1 MPKRDANVKKI
12 IFWGDG
18 PLSGPGG
25 YGELLENH
33 VILHHPRTAV
43 SMSIQGAENILLADA
58 LREAPLHAIGKD
70 PHLLYLAFGHADIRA
85 GRGAAEIIR
94 SFQDLTD
101 RILQKTHARVCLST
115 LIAGFFG
122 GDGERERI
130 RAVNAHLRGLRDPR
144 IGVADLDAEVDA
156 FLREHRQNEGDQ
168 HALHL
173 DSARLTALGRLHL
186 AHHAYRLVPW
196 PELQDPP
203 LAKGTAPAA
212 EAAASGAVLPRS

>member
-1 MPKRDANVKKI
+1 LPKRYAIVKKI

-18 PLSGPGG
+18 PLSGAGG
-25 YGELLENH
+25 YGELLEDH

-43 SMSIQGAENILLADA
+43 SMSIQGAENTLLAEA

-70 PHLLYLAFGHADIRA
+70 PDLLYLAFGHADMRA
-85 GRGAAEIIR
+85 GRTAAEIIQAFR
-94 SFQDLTD
+94 DLTD
-101 RILQKTHARVCLST
+101 LILQKTHARICLAT
-115 LIAGFFG
+115 LIAGFFSG
-122 GDGERERI
+122 EGERDCI

-144 IGVADLDAEVDA
+144 LGVADLDREVDS

-196 PELQDPP
+196 PEL
-203 LAKGTAPAA
+203 
-212 EAAASGAVLPRS
+212 EAAPSDRPGLEVHPASAPRA

>member
-1 MPKRDANVKKI
+1 MKKI

-33 VILHHPRTAV
+33 VILHHPRTAL
-43 SMSIQGAENILLADA
+43 SMSIQGGENTTLADA

-70 PHLLYLAFGHADIRA
+70 PDLLYLAFGHADIRA
-85 GRGAAEIIR
+85 GRAAAEIIR
-94 SFQDLTD
+94 SFRDLTD
-101 RILQKTHARVCLST
+101 LILQKTHARLCLAT
-115 LIAGFFG
+115 LIAGFFA
-122 GDGERERI
+122 GDGDRDRI
-130 RAVNAHLRGLRDPR
+130 RTVNAHLRGLRDPR
-144 IGVADLDAEVDA
+144 IGLADLDGEVDA

-186 AHHAYRLVPW
+186 AHHAYRLAPW
-196 PELQDPP
+196 PELRVQPVQPVQSGADLGP
-203 LAKGTAPAA
+203 APAQVRMP
-212 EAAASGAVLPRS
+212 GAQSPRP